1 MGTTAM
7 VANTTIRLSP
17 GWNAVFYW
25 GLWAVCIICLGIVL
39 WAALKSPKW
48 ARWTTQDILIVA
60 ALGVLLE
67 VYDNIIGDQLIGPLI
82 NPIPGADFS
91 QVQDLPYMFL
101 LMVGV
106 ALVRKPGC
114 VTAMVFVNFLLAQLL
129 FGSGHG
135 ALDWTDGLTQ
145 GIFCDV
151 YIVARRG
158 RVYAPGSRVSSMV
171 MDGFMIGL
179 LRGAPNAVLTDWT
192 FDPYLN
198 ATYYTWLQMW
208 NDTWSN
214 GLFNGIEAAVSAPL
228 AYRVAV
234 SVVPSLGARRVRTA
248 AADPFAEPADGQGAI
263 LGGAGAAAGDGAAAE
278 SATGPAAGQATA
290 LLDPDSRRTEGGPA

>member
-7 VANTTIRLSP
+7 VAGTMSTIRLSA
-17 GWNAVFYW
+17 GWNAFYYW
-25 GLWAVCIICLGIVL
+25 GVWAVCIICMVIVL

-67 VYDNIIGDQLIGPLI
+67 VYDNIIGDQMIGPLI

-91 QVQDLPYMFL
+91 QIQDLPYLFL

-114 VTAMVFVNFLLAQLL
+114 VTAMVFVNFLLMQLL

-151 YIVARRG
+151 YIVARGG
-158 RVYAPGSRVSSMV
+158 RVYGKGSSKVAWV
-171 MDGFMIGL
+171 IDGFMIGV
-179 LRGAPNAVLTDWT
+179 LRGGPNSFLTDWT

-198 ATYYTWLQMW
+198 ATYYTWGQMW
-208 NDTWSN
+208 LDTWSN
-214 GLFNGIEAAVSAPL
+214 ALGNGVEAALSAIL
-228 AYRVAV
+228 AHRVAV
-234 SVVPSLGARRVRTA
+234 SVTPSLGASRARTA
-248 AADPFAEPADGQGAI
+248 DGVDPFAEPGHGTV
-263 LGGAGAAAGDGAAAE
+263 AAPAVVPDPVSPA
-278 SATGPAAGQATA
+278 GPAMPGTQQ
-290 LLDPDSRRTEGGPA
+290 REGERA

>member
-1 MGTTAM
+1 MGLAAMVPMSSAASNSLLACVSEEFKMGTALLGNST
-7 VANTTIRLSP
+7 VKLSFA
-17 GWNAVFYW
+17 WNAFYYW
-25 GLWAVCIICLGIVL
+25 GVWAVCIIGLLIVT
-39 WAALKSPKW
+39 WAALRSKRW

-67 VYDNIIGDQLIGPLI
+67 VYDNIIGDQFIGPLI
-82 NPIPGADFS
+82 APIPGADFT

-145 GIFCDV
+145 GIFCDL

-158 RVYAPGSRVSSMV
+158 RVFGPGASVTSMV
-171 MDGFMIGL
+171 VDGLIIGA
-179 LRGAPNAVLTDWT
+179 LRGGPNAFLTDWT

-198 ATYYTWLQMW
+198 SVYYTWYQMW
-208 NDTWSN
+208 TDTWSN
-214 GLFNGIEAAVSAPL
+214 AVGNGVEAAVSAVL
-228 AYRVAV
+228 ALRVARAV
-234 SVVPSLGARRVRTA
+234 IPSIGARHGA
-248 AADPFAEPADGQGAI
+248 AADVDPFAEPQPA
-263 LGGAGAAAGDGAAAE
+263 GAGTATAAADTLP
-278 SATGPAAGQATA
+278 S
-290 LLDPDSRRTEGGPA
+290 EGGLA

>member
-1 MGTTAM
+1 MGTTAL
-7 VANTTIRLSP
+7 VANSTVRLSP
-17 GWNAVFYW
+17 GWNGVFYW
-25 GLWAVCIICLGIVL
+25 GVWAICIVGLGIIL
-39 WAALKSPKW
+39 WAALKSKRW

-67 VYDNIIGDQLIGPLI
+67 VYDNILGDQLIGPLI

-91 QVQDLPYMFL
+91 QVQDLPYLFL
-101 LMVGV
+101 LLVGV

-135 ALDWTDGLTQ
+135 ALDWTDGITQ
-145 GIFCDV
+145 GIFCDL

-158 RVYAPGSRVSSMV
+158 RAFGPAATRVSMV
-171 MDGFMIGL
+171 VDGFMIGL
-179 LRGAPNAVLTDWT
+179 LRGGPNAFLTDWT

-214 GLFNGIEAAVSAPL
+214 GFFNAIEGGVSAIL
-228 AYRVAV
+228 AHRVAV
-234 SVVPSLGARRVRTA
+234 SVVPSLGASRA
-248 AADPFAEPADGQGAI
+248 KPAADPFAEPAGAA
-263 LGGAGAAAGDGAAAE
+263 AGAAA
-278 SATGPAAGQATA
+278 SPAARPG
-290 LLDPDSRRTEGGPA
+290 EGDRS